1 MFSRLNCR
9 NDTKSHN
16 ASQIRCLV
24 SQSIFCAVST
34 SYQMD
39 SHPQVFGKTRKLLGK
54 ASFSEWFFNLNS
66 LSASPTKW
74 SSRLKQFVGY
84 CWRIVWLW
92 PRMLKS
98 LAKLSNI
105 LGVTDHFVG
114 LALRGLKGC
123 ILSQRFTRNFFE
135 NFHNAWPSRYLSVES
150 QQSKHQK
157 NVWII
162 LCSKLT
168 IKTP

>member
-1 MFSRLNCR
+1 MIPNRATHHKYVALFLRVFFVQWVR
-9 NDTKSHN
+9 V
-16 ASQIRCLV
+16 IRWTAILRY
-24 SQSIFCAVST
+24 SEK
-34 SYQMD
+34 
-39 SHPQVFGKTRKLLGK
+39 PRKLLGK

-84 CWRIVWLW
+84 CRRIVWVW

-98 LAKLSNI
+98 LAKLSNN

-123 ILSQRFTRNFFE
+123 ILSQRFTRNFFK